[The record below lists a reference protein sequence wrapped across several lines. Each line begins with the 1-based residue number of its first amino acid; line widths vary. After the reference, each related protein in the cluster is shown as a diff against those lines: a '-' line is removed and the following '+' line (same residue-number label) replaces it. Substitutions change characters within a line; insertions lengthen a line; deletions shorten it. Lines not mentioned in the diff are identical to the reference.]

1 MDLTTS
7 DVLNLYAKHVIA
19 NYRRLPIVIVRAE
32 GNRMWDLDGKEY
44 LDFFPGWAVSGLGHC
59 HPKVVQAVQKQAGE
73 LIHIDNTFA
82 SVPQARLARMLSER
96 SFGGKCFFCNSG
108 AEANEA
114 ALKLARLKGAGQRH
128 KIISME
134 KSFHGRTFAAMTA
147 TGQAKTHAGFQPLVP
162 GFAYVPFNDFDAL
175 AEAVD
180 DQTVGVILEPI
191 QGEGGVNIADAEYLH
206 KVRDLCDQR
215 DMVLIF
221 DEVQTGM
228 GRTGTWFGYQQYDVV
243 PDVVV
248 LAKAIGGGVSLGA
261 IIAKPQLADLM
272 KPGTHAS
279 TFGGNPLACA
289 AGVAVVEAIEEEN
302 LLQAATQRGAYL
314 RQKLEQLQEKYPI
327 ITEIRQVG
335 LMIGV
340 ELSVAGDDIVAA
352 ALERGLR
359 VNCTQQTV
367 LRMSPGMTVTDEMID
382 QAVAIL
388 DESFAQCQNGLL
400 QTPAEG

>member
-1 MDLTTS
+1 
-7 DVLNLYAKHVIA
+7 
-19 NYRRLPIVIVRAE
+19 
-32 GNRMWDLDGKEY
+32 
-44 LDFFPGWAVSGLGHC
+44 
-59 HPKVVQAVQKQAGE
+59 
-73 LIHIDNTFA
+73 
-82 SVPQARLARMLSER
+82 
-96 SFGGKCFFCNSG
+96 
-108 AEANEA
+108 
-114 ALKLARLKGAGQRH
+114 
-128 KIISME
+128 
-134 KSFHGRTFAAMTA
+134 
-147 TGQAKTHAGFQPLVP
+147 
-162 GFAYVPFNDFDAL
+162 
-175 AEAVD
+175 
-180 DQTVGVILEPI
+180 
-191 QGEGGVNIADAEYLH
+191 
-206 KVRDLCDQR
+206 
-215 DMVLIF
+215 
-221 DEVQTGM
+221 
-228 GRTGTWFGYQQYDVV
+228 V

-248 LAKAIGGGVSLGA
+248 LAKAIGDGVSLGA